1 MKYADKRI
9 LIVED
14 QRPFLMLLRGLLNS
28 MGATDVVI
36 CGNADQAVASCR
48 KHKFDIVIADLHLG
62 NEKKNGFE
70 LIEELRVRKLVKP
83 STILL
88 IISADSARP
97 VVLGSIER
105 RPDDYIVKPFSQA
118 QLKSRLQRAWVKR
131 QYMLPIYSA
140 ILDDNWDNA
149 ITQAQLLASESTPLQ
164 RHVNQLL
171 VELYWHIADY
181 PKALALIEKYI
192 TKKTPLWAQV
202 AQGKTLNYLQRFE
215 EAQAV
220 AVSILS
226 SNRFSAEAYDILAEA
241 QNNLDK
247 GDEAIDAIKQ
257 AIKISPYSLQ
267 RHLTACNIAKQNNDY
282 PLLTEASLSIWHLSK
297 RTVHQDVSHWCNHMR
312 SILDAAEHATD
323 KSQKN
328 RYQQEAILLVQ
339 RGKYD
344 DSLVRYADRF
354 DIAIYE
360 ELIHARIAAL
370 DGKMLDAKKQL
381 MVSQQH
387 IERKFG
393 KIPSS
398 FAPDSLKLM
407 YDIGEWEEAQS
418 LGKQLN
424 DSDDGLD
431 TYTQQLIQ
439 HESALLAERQANYTK
454 HNKEGIELYQ
464 QGKFEQAKAQF
475 SLALEFSPVNSGV
488 ALNLIQC
495 ILKILDKGKKPE
507 PLLVK
512 ECRRIYKVVDGM
524 PLRQV
529 HQDKLKSLQEDIERY
544 LGK

>member
-9 LIVED
+9 LVVED

-36 CGNADQAVASCR
+36 CSNADQAVSSCR

-62 NEKKNGFE
+62 NDKKNGFE
-70 LIEELRVRKLVKP
+70 LIEELRVRKLVKA

-118 QLKSRLQRAWVKR
+118 QLKTRLQRAWIKR

-140 ILDDNWDNA
+140 ILEDDWQVA
-149 ITQAQLLASESTPLQ
+149 ISTAEQLAEQNNTLQ
-164 RHVNQLL
+164 RHVKQLL
-171 VELYWHIADY
+171 VELYWHT
-181 PKALALIEKYI
+181 EKYKDAE
-192 TKKTPLWAQV
+192 TLLAQYMTAKPPLWAQI
-202 AQGKTLNYLQRFE
+202 AQGKTFNFLKRHE
-215 EAQAV
+215 EAQQLATQ
-220 AVSILS
+220 ILTA
-226 SNRFSAEAYDILAEA
+226 NRFSAEAYDIMAEA
-241 QNNLDK
+241 QNQLENSDA
-247 GDEAIDAIKQ
+247 AIESIKN

-267 RHLTACNIAKQNNDY
+267 RHLSACDIAKNNGDY
-282 PLLTEASLSIWHLSK
+282 ALLTEASLSIWQLSK
-297 RTVHQDVSHWCNHMR
+297 RTVHQDVSHWCNYLR
-312 SILDAAEHATD
+312 SILDAAEHAGD
-323 KSQKN
+323 KSAKN
-328 RYQQEAILLVQ
+328 RYQQEALLLVQ

-344 DSLVRYADRF
+344 DSLARYGDRF
-354 DIAIYE
+354 DFAIYE
-360 ELIHARIAAL
+360 DLVHARIAAL
-370 DGKMLDAKKQL
+370 DGKMLDAKRQL
-381 MVSQQH
+381 MTSQRD
-387 IERKFG
+387 IENKFG
-393 KIPSS
+393 RIPSS

-407 YDIGEWEEAQS
+407 FDIGEWEEAQELS
-418 LGKQLN
+418 QFLKE
-424 DSDDGLD
+424 SDDGLD
-431 TYTQQLIQ
+431 EYSKQLIK
-439 HESALLAERQANYTK
+439 HETATLAEKQASYAK

-475 SLALEFSPVNSGV
+475 DLALEYSPVNSGV

-512 ECRRIYKVVDGM
+512 ECRRIYKLVDGM
-524 PLRQV
+524 PLRKT
-529 HQDKLKSLQEDIERY
+529 HESKLKDLQEDIDKY